1 MRRIFRERYIGAVL
15 IGFLLY
21 NFVTEVIRSVE
32 NPIMM
37 AIQRA
42 IQHSAMAAGQPWYN
56 KGQLLASLT
65 DAVFYLVAA
74 LIIYFWLYAGE
85 REPVAVVERSA

>member
-21 NFVTEVIRSVE
+21 NFVTELIRSIE

-37 AIQRA
+37 AIQRGV
-42 IQHSAMAAGQPWYN
+42 QHSAMAAGQPWYN

-65 DAVFYLVAA
+65 DAAFYLVAS
-74 LIIYFWLYAGE
+74 LILYFWIYAGD
-85 REPVAVVERSA
+85 REPVVVVEKA